1 VKQNVKEKDGQIA
14 KEQKFS
20 SCCGP
25 TCCGVQMRKKI
36 LRERKSKMETANDL
50 KQVVKE
56 KYGEIAKASKAS
68 GCCEPTC
75 CGGSDSKIVGYTVMK
90 DEYDNLE
97 GYVADA
103 DLGLGCGL
111 PTEYA
116 GIKKGNTVVDL
127 GSGAG
132 NDVFVARS
140 IVGEEGKVIGIDFT
154 LEMIGKA
161 MANKLKVGY
170 ENVDFKLGEIE
181 KIPLDDNLA
190 DVVISNCVLN
200 LVPDKRKAFSEIYR
214 ILKPKSHFCVSDIV
228 LKGELPAGLK
238 KSAEMYA
245 GCVAGALQQDEYLG
259 TIKETGFKN
268 IEIKKTK
275 VIELPDEVLKNYLN
289 DSEIEKFRS
298 NNIGIFS
305 ITVVGYKA

>member
-1 VKQNVKEKDGQIA
+1 MDN
-14 KEQKFS
+14 
-20 SCCGP
+20 
-25 TCCGVQMRKKI
+25 
-36 LRERKSKMETANDL
+36 ANDL

-56 KYGEIAKASKAS
+56 KYGEIAAKSKQ
-68 GCCEPTC
+68 GCG
-75 CGGSDSKIVGYTVMK
+75 CGCNSKSSKIVGYTVMQ
-90 DEYDNLE
+90 DEYDNLQ

-116 GIKKGNTVVDL
+116 GIKKGDTVVDL

-140 IVGEEGKVIGIDFT
+140 IVGDEGKVIGIDFT

-170 ENVDFKLGEIE
+170 ENVEFKLGEIE
-181 KIPLDDNLA
+181 AIPLENNSA

-200 LVPDKRKAFSEIYR
+200 LVPDKRKAFSEIFR
-214 ILKPKSHFCVSDIV
+214 ILKPGAHFCVSDIV

-245 GCVAGALQQDEYLG
+245 GCVAGALQQNKYLA
-259 TIKETGFKN
+259 IIREAGFAN
-268 IEIKKTK
+268 IEIKRTK
-275 VIELPDEVLKNYLN
+275 VIELPDDVLKEYLN
-289 DSEIEKFRS
+289 DSEVKLFKK
-298 NNIGIFS
+298 NNVGIFS
-305 ITVVGYKA
+305 ITVIGYKN